1 MLGCV
6 DGGTEL
12 REEVN
17 TPLNSVRGGCRPRLR
32 GALSSG
38 GVGLGTP
45 GLTEDPLVTST
56 PRLRLFLRRF
66 YITLVQTL
74 LVSIYTYAQSS
85 SLITMFSPTV

>member
-17 TPLNSVRGGCRPRLR
+17 TPLNGVRGGCRPRLR
-32 GALSSG
+32 GALSS

-56 PRLRLFLRRF
+56 PRLRLFLQRF

-85 SLITMFSPTV
+85 SLITMFSLTV

>member
-6 DGGTEL
+6 NSRTEL

-17 TPLNSVRGGCRPRLR
+17 TPLNSVQGGCRPRLR
-32 GALSSG
+32 DALSLG
-38 GVGLGTP
+38 GVVLRTL

-56 PRLRLFLRRF
+56 LRLRLFLRRF
-66 YITLVQTL
+66 CITLVQTL

-85 SLITMFSPTV
+85 SLITMFSLTV